1 MFPQV
6 YEFDANGPG
15 LLKLEH
21 SHGLTIECVEGTL
34 WITTGDERDIILDT
48 RECFVADNRELILV
62 SAMGGDARARLSERR
77 CAVTSPDYSHAR
89 ARQAHL
95 AS

>member
-6 YEFDANGPG
+6 FEFDANGPG
-15 LLKLEH
+15 LLRLER
-21 SHGLTIECVEGTL
+21 SQGLTIECVEGTL

-48 RECFVADNRELILV
+48 EECFVADNREPILV
-62 SAMGGDARARLSERR
+62 SAMGGEARARLSERK
-77 CAVTSPDYSHAR
+77 CDVTSSHSGHAR
-89 ARQAHL
+89 TRHAHP